1 MNKTILTV
9 SLSLFTAFAMN
20 AQLLDVVSMEKVK
33 LPQGVEA
40 EQMLLSPDAKTM
52 AFTDFHGTLSV
63 LDRTTQKVSPISK
76 EGSMMDLAFTAD
88 GSNIVYREHSYDK
101 NSRRLVAVKSY
112 DIAKASNRVISAPSH
127 RLEAVD
133 VRGVSALTVD
143 NGRAKVVR
151 AAVTPAAVE
160 KQWPVT
166 SIERGLL
173 YITENGQRRLV
184 SPLGTDG
191 MSYMWASIS
200 PDGNRLLF
208 FAAGYGT
215 YTCTLE
221 GKDMHR
227 LGYIYAPVWYDNN
240 TVVGM
245 KTKDDGRVTYE
256 GRIVASNAEG
266 TVFQTLTDDSLIA
279 VLPSAAPGRI
289 AFTTTDGKAYIL
301 NIKK

>member
-1 MNKTILTV
+1 MNKTLMTV
-9 SLSLFTAFAMN
+9 SLSMFTAFAMQ

-33 LPQGVEA
+33 LPEGIVA
-40 EQMLLSPDAKTM
+40 EQMLLSPDANKM

-63 LDRTTQKVSPISK
+63 LDRTTRKVSQISK
-76 EGSMMDLAFTAD
+76 QGSMMDLAFTAD
-88 GSNIVYREHSYDK
+88 GNNIVYREHSYDK

-112 DIAKASNRVISAPSH
+112 DISNASTRVVSAPSR

-133 VRGVSALTVD
+133 VRGMSALTVD
-143 NGRAKVVR
+143 NGRAKVAR
-151 AAVTPAAVE
+151 AASTGAVE

-166 SIERGLL
+166 SIELGQL
-173 YITENGQRRLV
+173 YITENGKRRLV

-200 PDGNRLLF
+200 PDGSRLLF

-215 YTCTLE
+215 YTCTLD

-227 LGYIYAPVWYDNN
+227 LGYIYAPVWYDDD

-289 AFTTTDGKAYIL
+289 AFTTTDGNAYIM

>member
-1 MNKTILTV
+1 
-9 SLSLFTAFAMN
+9 
-20 AQLLDVVSMEKVK
+20 
-33 LPQGVEA
+33 
-40 EQMLLSPDAKTM
+40 
-52 AFTDFHGTLSV
+52 
-63 LDRTTQKVSPISK
+63 
-76 EGSMMDLAFTAD
+76 MMDLAFTAD

-160 KQWPVT
+160 
-166 SIERGLL
+166 
-173 YITENGQRRLV
+173 
-184 SPLGTDG
+184 
-191 MSYMWASIS
+191 
-200 PDGNRLLF
+200 
-208 FAAGYGT
+208 
-215 YTCTLE
+215 
-221 GKDMHR
+221 
-227 LGYIYAPVWYDNN
+227 IYAPVWYDNN